1 MTVRCSSGVCQ
12 PGHFNRCEPQLHF
25 FAEPISIAIVT
36 TISVLVAFDDRLREP
51 LNEFFV

>member
-25 FAEPISIAIVT
+25 FAEPISIAT
-36 TISVLVAFDDRLREP
+36 TILVLVAFDDRVRNANP
-51 LNEFFV
+51 